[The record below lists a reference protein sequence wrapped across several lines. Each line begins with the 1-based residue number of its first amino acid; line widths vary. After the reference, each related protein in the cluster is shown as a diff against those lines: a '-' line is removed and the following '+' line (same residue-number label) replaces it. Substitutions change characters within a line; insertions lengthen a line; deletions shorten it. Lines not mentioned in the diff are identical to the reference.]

1 MSDQFFAMPAFK
13 PDEALLQLKRSLRD
27 LSGLAASRDGFS
39 LRGRSVIELSV
50 AEGMLQARIVKRP
63 AHSPEWEV
71 RPCKTH
77 AEVRAVQDEI
87 KRRLARWMDETT

>member
-1 MSDQFFAMPAFK
+1 M
-13 PDEALLQLKRSLRD
+13 LLL
-27 LSGLAASRDGFS
+27 
-39 LRGRSVIELSV
+39 
-50 AEGMLQARIVKRP
+50 ARIVKRP

-71 RPCKTH
+71 RTCKTH